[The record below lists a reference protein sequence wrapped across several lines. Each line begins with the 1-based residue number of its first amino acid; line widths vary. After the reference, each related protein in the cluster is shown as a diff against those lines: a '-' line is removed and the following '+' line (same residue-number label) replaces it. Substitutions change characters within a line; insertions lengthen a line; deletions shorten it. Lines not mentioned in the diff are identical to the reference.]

1 MYNMQL
7 YCSACSRQNSLL
19 LYAEDDPLFRGTFR
33 TCSNCSTWWI
43 ECIIILPSF
52 SYIDGLTPCFGDP
65 CRHKRFCIVVFSFNL
80 SFRYLNETLH
90 QPFRFLFSPCG
101 INILSSVSRYLSSP
115 LPWYFISFNVHFHSR
130 TAIKLVLAKTGSFML
145 AVTKLSQQKLRRN
158 YSHMMYFLI
167 PLAFK

>member
-115 LPWYFISFNVHFHSR
+115 LPWYFISFNVPSR
-130 TAIKLVLAKTGSFML
+130 HD
-145 AVTKLSQQKLRRN
+145 LSHPFIAN
-158 YSHMMYFLI
+158 HACIAI
-167 PLAFK
+167 PLLFSTSSLRTNRLYH